1 MFALRDALKD
11 VRMAVEL
18 YRKVGAS
25 TPLTRAT
32 DDLYERAA
40 MSAGNLDISAISTLY
55 ELQPA

>member
-18 YRKVGAS
+18 YSKIGAS
-25 TPLTRAT
+25 TPLTHAT
-32 DDLYERAA
+32 DELYERAA
-40 MSAGNLDISAISTLY
+40 MSAGKLDISGISTLY